1 MPRFVFIYYVLLVY
15 ICYFYAIRPLFWS
28 LNSFYTFFPL
38 KHDLF
43 CTHISSLYII
53 RFFFI
58 ITSCNYLFI
67 ISTCHV
73 ISSVIFWR
81 HAQQVA
87 YHVIYKVLVTWHMIF
102 QKKCFICTILISSLW
117 IKCFKDIYFSRVFI
131 LTKIVNDLK
140 DFVHK
145 NISSVVCCLMSNK
158 KTWRG
163 VLCLALILRYL
174 LHISEKESDNNR
186 TEACLLHSNWVHWLG
201 HWSSNLF
208 N

>member
-1 MPRFVFIYYVLLVY
+1 MRICACSQCLFDSCCCMLRFVFIYYVLLVY

-28 LNSFYTFFPL
+28 LNSFYTICFVRIYHL
-38 KHDLF
+38 
-43 CTHISSLYII
+43 CTLYV
-53 RFFFI
+53 FFFI

-131 LTKIVNDLK
+131 PTKIVNDLK
-140 DFVHK
+140 D
-145 NISSVVCCLMSNK
+145 
-158 KTWRG
+158 
-163 VLCLALILRYL
+163 
-174 LHISEKESDNNR
+174 
-186 TEACLLHSNWVHWLG
+186 
-201 HWSSNLF
+201 LF
-208 N
+208 TRI

>member
-1 MPRFVFIYYVLLVY
+1 MRICACSQCLFDSCCCMPQFVFIYYVLNIGIHLPFLCNPSVILIFEHY
-15 ICYFYAIRPLFWS
+15 VLKLLHVFPSETRFVLYADIIFVHYTLF
-28 LNSFYTFFPL
+28 F
-38 KHDLF
+38 
-43 CTHISSLYII
+43 I
-53 RFFFI
+53 FI

-102 QKKCFICTILISSLW
+102 QKKYFMCTILISFLW

-140 DFVHK
+140 D
-145 NISSVVCCLMSNK
+145 
-158 KTWRG
+158 
-163 VLCLALILRYL
+163 
-174 LHISEKESDNNR
+174 
-186 TEACLLHSNWVHWLG
+186 
-201 HWSSNLF
+201 LF
-208 N
+208 TRI

>member
-1 MPRFVFIYYVLLVY
+1 MKIKLLLGPPPSFRPWIKKWGSAHARSVCLIPAAVCFALYLFIMFYWCTFAIFMQSVHYFDRWTAFTRFSLWNTICFVRIYHLCTLYV
-15 ICYFYAIRPLFWS
+15 
-28 LNSFYTFFPL
+28 
-38 KHDLF
+38 
-43 CTHISSLYII
+43 
-53 RFFFI
+53 FFFI

-131 LTKIVNDLK
+131 PTKIVNDLK
-140 DFVHK
+140 D
-145 NISSVVCCLMSNK
+145 
-158 KTWRG
+158 
-163 VLCLALILRYL
+163 
-174 LHISEKESDNNR
+174 
-186 TEACLLHSNWVHWLG
+186 
-201 HWSSNLF
+201 LF
-208 N
+208 TKI